1 MLQPAALFIALGNLF
16 HAMGHSSFDAY
27 FALFAQ
33 EHNVGDHI
41 IGFGWG
47 IGVTAEVII
56 MRIAPSFLREH
67 RPTVFLMLGSGA
79 AAFRWAMMYYLND
92 PVEASGC
99 NRCTH
104 SPSASGI
111 WRSQIGYR
119 TGSRLTSERPAKGSF
134 LAVMSLGMASGNL
147 SVDRLFRLPMF
158 EVCMVLRF
166 YQR

>member
-56 MRIAPSFLREH
+56 MRVAPSFLRE

-79 AAFRWAMMYYLND
+79 AAFRWSMMYYLND
-92 PVEASGC
+92 PSEVLVATTA
-99 NRCTH
+99 CTH
-104 SPSASGI
+104 LWALVSRVLKLATESVPPDIRATC
-111 WRSQIGYR
+111 R
-119 TGSRLTSERPAKGSF
+119 GSSW
-134 LAVMSLGMASGNL
+134 L
-147 SVDRLFRLPMF
+147 S
-158 EVCMVLRF
+158 
-166 YQR
+166 